1 MKNYQNNNID
11 EILDNN
17 CIDPSQLDDIFLHLE
32 EYEKIIPEE
41 IEIEPVINKKRNGKK
56 NISDSPMKAY
66 LKEIN
71 QVPLLSADEE
81 RELAM
86 EMEKKRIKLK
96 EIEIQL
102 GMSAKRFRKWNEKWA
117 ESKQQEA
124 VGSRQET
131 EIENRKSKI
140 KNQSYTMLHS
150 LAKLSVEEIKDRL
163 HQVDTLETEIENIK
177 RKFIE
182 ANLRLVVTIAKR
194 YIQGGVM
201 SLLDIINEGNLGL
214 VKAVDR
220 YNYMEGYRF
229 STYAIWWIKQSILR
243 AISDQSRT
251 IRVPIYMVEI
261 INRCM
266 RTIQLLSQQL
276 GREPELEE
284 IAEKMNLPVQKVI
297 ELINVA
303 QEPISL
309 DTPVGIDGESQF
321 GDLIE
326 DKETLSPAKAS
337 FLRMLQE
344 KIAVILNMLPEKE
357 KMTLKLRFGLDGMEP
372 HTLEEVGKILGL
384 TRERIRQI
392 EKNVL
397 EKLRSMKITQELQDF
412 LIE

>member
-1 MKNYQNNNID
+1 MKNYQDNNID
-11 EILDNN
+11 EILDDN
-17 CIDPSQLDDIFLHLE
+17 CIDPSQLEDIFSHLE
-32 EYEKIIPEE
+32 EYEEILPEE
-41 IEIEPVINKKRNGKK
+41 IEVKSAINKKKNGKN

-66 LKEIN
+66 LKDIN
-71 QVPLLSADEE
+71 QISLLDANEE

-117 ESKQQEA
+117 GSKQQETG
-124 VGSRQET
+124 GSRQEA
-131 EIENRKSKI
+131 EIE
-140 KNQSYTMLHS
+140 NQSYTLPHS
-150 LAKLSVEEIKDRL
+150 LAELSIEEIKDRL
-163 HQVDTLETEIENIK
+163 HQVDTLEAEIENIK

-266 RTIQLLSQQL
+266 RTIQLLAQQL

-309 DTPVGIDGESQF
+309 DSPVGIDGESQF

-344 KIAVILNMLPEKE
+344 KIDVILNMLPEKE

>member
-1 MKNYQNNNID
+1 MKNYQDNNID
-11 EILDNN
+11 EILDDN
-17 CIDPSQLDDIFLHLE
+17 CIDPTQLDDIFSHLG
-32 EYEKIIPEE
+32 EYYEE
-41 IEIEPVINKKRNGKK
+41 ILPEEIEPVIKKKKKGKN

-66 LKEIN
+66 LKDIN
-71 QVPLLSADEE
+71 QISLLDADEE

-102 GMSAKRFRKWNEKWA
+102 GMSAKRFRKWME
-117 ESKQQEA
+117 Q
-124 VGSRQET
+124 GTET
-131 EIENRKSKI
+131 ERHQDTGI
-140 KNQSYTMLHS
+140 KEKTQYALPHS
-150 LAKLSVEEIKDRL
+150 LAKFSIEEIKDRF
-163 HQVDTLETEIENIK
+163 HQVDTIEAEIENIK
-177 RKFIE
+177 RRFIE
-182 ANLRLVVTIAKR
+182 ANLRLVVTVAKR
-194 YIQGGVM
+194 YIQGTVM

-229 STYAIWWIKQSILR
+229 NTYAIWWIKQSILR

-276 GREPELEE
+276 GREPELKE

-309 DTPVGIDGESQF
+309 DSPVGIDGESQF

-326 DKETLSPAKAS
+326 DKETLSPAKTA

-344 KIAVILNMLPEKE
+344 KIDVILNMLPEKE

-397 EKLRSMKITQELQDF
+397 KKLRSMKLTQELQDF